1 MDLSCV
7 ISSGDLELY
16 VLGLLPEEQAYK
28 VEQLALLFPEIKEE
42 IDRIS
47 KTLEDLANTASTL
60 PSPGVKTRV
69 MDKLKAL
76 KAQEP
81 LTNPSEPLVVPVSAN
96 GAKTAAPVIPLAP
109 RVRRRQQW
117 LGAAAIIGILITTG
131 LCVYLSQQNRQQRQE
146 VAQLQHQVDT
156 LQKSWSFQQQQLL
169 ASNQALQIFQNNDYQ
184 RIDLINVPGKP
195 AALAHLFWN
204 KKTQEVYISD
214 MSLPQAPVGKQ
225 YQLWA
230 IVNGQPVDAGLLN
243 SQKNYLQKMKAFA
256 AADAFA
262 ITLEKQGG
270 SPTPTLEEMYVMG
283 KTS

>member
-28 VEQLALLFPEIKEE
+28 VEQLALLFPDVKEE

-60 PSPGVKTRV
+60 PSPEVKTMV
-69 MDKLKAL
+69 MDQLKAL

-81 LTNPSEPLVVPVSAN
+81 LVTPTEPPIDPVA
-96 GAKTAAPVIPLAP
+96 AKGGKTTAPVIPLAEP
-109 RVRRRQQW
+109 KRRRQQW
-117 LGAAAIIGILITTG
+117 LRAAAIIGILVTTG
-131 LCVYLSQQNRQQRQE
+131 LSVYLAQKNHQQRQE
-146 VAQLQHQVDT
+146 VAQLQYQVDT
-156 LQKSWSFQQQQLL
+156 LQKSWFFQQQQLL

-204 KKTQEVYISD
+204 RKTREVYISD
-214 MSLPQAPVGKQ
+214 ISLPQAPVGKQ

-243 SQKNYLQKMKAFA
+243 SQKNYMQKMKAFA
-256 AADAFA
+256 TADAFA

-270 SPTPTLEEMYVMG
+270 SPTPTLEKMYVMG